1 MPQGDVNK
9 ILRRGHGMILAYDHG
24 FEHGPTDFNARS
36 VDPAWVMNIANSH
49 YFTAFACQK
58 GIAQH
63 YYNKRTAKVP
73 LIVKLN
79 GKTGFHKDEEPIS
92 LQNCSVEEAKQLG
105 ATGVGYTIY
114 LGSEHEQQMIKE
126 FSNIEREAHAK
137 GLVLVAWMYP
147 RGKHITND
155 IDKDILAYAA
165 RMSLE
170 LGADAVKVKY
180 TGDPESYKWVVK
192 CAGKVK
198 VFVVGGSKVDTATL
212 QEIAKD
218 IKAVGAVGFA
228 IGRNIWQADDPIA
241 TAKSIADVL
250 YG

>member
-1 MPQGDVNK
+1 M
-9 ILRRGHGMILAYDHG
+9 
-24 FEHGPTDFNARS
+24 
-36 VDPAWVMNIANSH
+36 
-49 YFTAFACQK
+49 
-58 GIAQH
+58 
-63 YYNKRTAKVP
+63 
-73 LIVKLN
+73 
-79 GKTGFHKDEEPIS
+79 
-92 LQNCSVEEAKQLG
+92 
-105 ATGVGYTIY
+105 GYTIY